1 MNICTDKVTD
11 WMIRCKVINESEKEL
26 YQYALYS
33 AILQIIPLLLA
44 GGIGFCFGS
53 MRCGIIMILP
63 FIILR
68 KYSGGFHAK
77 RLRLCL
83 VGSSLL
89 LFLCIFLCMRLV
101 YRNILFFVTVVLAIS
116 LIQFSP
122 IENNNRKLGLLE
134 KKRYKKIIVIS
145 VTVFLITA
153 LILLWLN
160 KDRYAICIFIGIQL
174 TASLQIPCLFLKM
187 KKDQKEP

>member
-68 KYSGGFHAK
+68 TPLYNFFIKKY
-77 RLRLCL
+77 R
-83 VGSSLL
+83 
-89 LFLCIFLCMRLV
+89 
-101 YRNILFFVTVVLAIS
+101 T
-116 LIQFSP
+116 
-122 IENNNRKLGLLE
+122 GLSD
-134 KKRYKKIIVIS
+134 V
-145 VTVFLITA
+145 
-153 LILLWLN
+153 
-160 KDRYAICIFIGIQL
+160 
-174 TASLQIPCLFLKM
+174 
-187 KKDQKEP
+187 

>member
-77 RLRLCL
+77 RLRFCL
-83 VGSSLL
+83 VESSLL

-101 YRNILFFVTVVLAIS
+101 YRNILFFITVVLAI
-116 LIQFSP
+116 
-122 IENNNRKLGLLE
+122 R
-134 KKRYKKIIVIS
+134 
-145 VTVFLITA
+145 
-153 LILLWLN
+153 
-160 KDRYAICIFIGIQL
+160 
-174 TASLQIPCLFLKM
+174 
-187 KKDQKEP
+187 

>member
-44 GGIGFCFGS
+44 AGIGFCFGS

-63 FIILR
+63 FMILR

-77 RLRLCL
+77 P
-83 VGSSLL
+83 VTA
-89 LFLCIFLCMRLV
+89 
-101 YRNILFFVTVVLAIS
+101 FVHIS
-116 LIQFSP
+116 LYEVSLQGCVIFHYGCVSYKPDSIQS
-122 IENNNRKLGLLE
+122 NRK
-134 KKRYKKIIVIS
+134 
-145 VTVFLITA
+145 
-153 LILLWLN
+153 
-160 KDRYAICIFIGIQL
+160 
-174 TASLQIPCLFLKM
+174 
-187 KKDQKEP
+187 

>member
-44 GGIGFCFGS
+44 AGIGFCFGS

-63 FIILR
+63 FMILR

-77 RLRLCL
+77 RLEFCL
-83 VGSSLL
+83 LGSSLL
-89 LFLCIFLCMRLV
+89 
-101 YRNILFFVTVVLAIS
+101 NI
-116 LIQFSP
+116 
-122 IENNNRKLGLLE
+122 K
-134 KKRYKKIIVIS
+134 YKK
-145 VTVFLITA
+145 
-153 LILLWLN
+153 W
-160 KDRYAICIFIGIQL
+160 
-174 TASLQIPCLFLKM
+174 
-187 KKDQKEP
+187 

>member
-77 RLRLCL
+77 RLR
-83 VGSSLL
+83 
-89 LFLCIFLCMRLV
+89 IK
-101 YRNILFFVTVVLAIS
+101 FVTVFVHIS
-116 LIQFSP
+116 LY
-122 IENNNRKLGLLE
+122 E
-134 KKRYKKIIVIS
+134 V
-145 VTVFLITA
+145 
-153 LILLWLN
+153 
-160 KDRYAICIFIGIQL
+160 
-174 TASLQIPCLFLKM
+174 SLQEYIIFYYGCVSYKPDPIQPYRK
-187 KKDQKEP
+187 

>member
-77 RLRLCL
+77 RLRFCL
-83 VGSSLL
+83 VGSS
-89 LFLCIFLCMRLV
+89 FMRLV
-101 YRNILFFVTVVLAIS
+101 YRNILFFITVVLAIS

-122 IENNNRKLGLLE
+122 IENSNRKLGLLE
-134 KKRYKKIIVIS
+134 KNVIKK
-145 VTVFLITA
+145 
-153 LILLWLN
+153 
-160 KDRYAICIFIGIQL
+160 
-174 TASLQIPCLFLKM
+174 
-187 KKDQKEP
+187 